1 MRCKLCESA
10 TEHFGELKILGSFDA
25 RYRRCTACGFVC
37 VEEAPW
43 LAQAYSAAIA
53 AADTGIVA
61 RNLKLADMT
70 SLLIGLAF
78 PRAQRFLDFGGGAG
92 LLVRMMRDAGFDFRL
107 QDKYCAN
114 VFAGGFEAQPGERF
128 DMVTCM
134 EVAEH
139 MVDPLPAF
147 RELRALVEGADAPAI
162 VVSTELLPKAANRPG
177 EWWYYAPETGQ
188 HISFYT
194 EAALRA
200 IAERLQMRV
209 ASNGSNFHVFST
221 IPVGKRLL
229 RTISSRRGRA
239 LERLLVGLSGRKR
252 RSLTQSDA
260 EKARLAPP
268 AL

>member
-37 VEEAPW
+37 VEEAAW
-43 LAQAYSAAIA
+43 LEQAYSSAIA

-78 PRAQRFLDFGGGAG
+78 PGAQRFLDFGGGAG
-92 LLVRMMRDAGFDFRL
+92 LLVRMMRDRGFDFRL

-114 VFAGGFEAQPGERF
+114 IFAGGFEAEPGERF

-139 MVDPLPAF
+139 MMDPLPAF
-147 RELRALVEGADAPAI
+147 RELRARVEGADTQAI

-194 EAALRA
+194 EGALHA
-200 IAERLQMRV
+200 IAEQLQMRV
-209 ASNGSNFHVFST
+209 ASNGCNFHVFST
-221 IPVGKRLL
+221 IPVSRRLL
-229 RTISSRRGRA
+229 RMISSRRGRA
-239 LERLLVGLSGRKR
+239 LARYLIGLSGRTR
-252 RSLTQSDA
+252 CSLTQSDA
-260 EKARLAPP
+260 QKARLALPTF
-268 AL
+268 

>member
-25 RYRRCTACGFVC
+25 RYRRCTVCGFVC
-37 VEEAPW
+37 VEEATW
-43 LAQAYSAAIA
+43 LERAYSCAIA

-70 SLLIGLAF
+70 GLLIGLAF
-78 PRAQRFLDFGGGAG
+78 PRARRFLDFGGGAG
-92 LLVRMMRDAGFDFRL
+92 LLVRMMRDRGFDFRL

-114 VFAGGFEAQPGERF
+114 IFAGGFDARPDERF

-147 RELRALVEGADAPAI
+147 RELGALVEGAAEQAI
-162 VVSTELLPKAANRPG
+162 VVTTELLPKAANRPG
-177 EWWYYAPETGQ
+177 QWWYYAPETGQ

-194 EAALRA
+194 EAALHA
-200 IAERLQMRV
+200 IAERLRMRV

-221 IPVGKRLL
+221 VPVSKRLL
-229 RTISSRRGRA
+229 KMISSRRGRVLA
-239 LERLLVGLSGRKR
+239 SVLVRLAGRTR

-260 EKARLAPP
+260 EHARLAPP
-268 AL
+268 VF